1 MGTIVGQKLPI
12 QQYDGNDHTIETTE
26 KSTQQ
31 QEKQLRDVSLKEL
44 QEHNTR
50 DDCWVSIHGIV
61 YDLTDFVD
69 EHPAGAESIY
79 ELAGKDGTNAF
90 AAVHNQGL
98 LDDFDDVQIGKFVES
113 IAEEEEQED
122 DHSSATSSGS
132 RENDGGRMHMPSSST
147 EKGVIEQ
154 QQQQQHEPSSS
165 LSLEENK
172 NDDQEEENK
181 KTTATMM
188 PTAMPTTSDDQ
199 QRTSSPSTSQPPV
212 AARISSLARS
222 IFQ

>member
-132 RENDGGRMHMPSSST
+132 RENDGGRMQMPSSST
-147 EKGVIEQ
+147 EKGVIE
-154 QQQQQHEPSSS
+154 
-165 LSLEENK
+165 
-172 NDDQEEENK
+172 QEEENK